1 MVATNDNALT
11 GKVCLEPITRLAAIV
26 TVIVTVIVIEHIE
39 LIATASTTYSQRYN
53 LARQF
58 SFVDHISHGRAGAW
72 S

>member
-11 GKVCLEPITRLAAIV
+11 GKVCLEPITRLAA
-26 TVIVTVIVIEHIE
+26 IVTVIVIEHIE